1 MIKQQFKIVFIP
13 VFIFLCSFVRC
24 SSKSQYLNIPLEIMP
39 KCEQKKL
46 FHNNNLCL
54 VCYFDGSCSFCYAD
68 VLSIEKSYYDI
79 TRLYISYGKDTL
91 MINAN
96 ISQLNIENTNF
107 IHDVSQSFYTKNET
121 IFPNHIFLIDSTFA
135 VLGLGTNFDDKLKN
149 EIRNRKKT
157 K

>member
-1 MIKQQFKIVFIP
+1 MIKQQFKVVFIP
-13 VFIFLCSFVRC
+13 LFISLYSFVSC
-24 SSKSQYLNIPLEIMP
+24 NSKSQYLDIPLEIMP
-39 KCEQKKL
+39 KCEQHKL

-79 TRLYISYGKDTL
+79 TRLYVNYGKDTL

-96 ISQLNIENTNF
+96 ISQLNIENINL
-107 IHDVSQSFYTKNET
+107 IHDVSNSFYTKNKT
-121 IFPNHIFLIDSTFA
+121 LFPNHIFLIDSTFS
-135 VLGLGTNFDDKLKN
+135 VIELSTKFDDKLKN
-149 EIRNRKKT
+149 EIKNRKKS